1 MMNKILVLF
10 SLFLIVS
17 MGFVTIPNIIYADSQ
32 LDVLVKI
39 IQNTKEQIKNDIDK
53 LGNISQKV
61 YDFYD
66 EGSRE
71 TVLLTQSVENGDN
84 KSAKQHFISAMI
96 AFKRTSLAISEN
108 ESQETPQ
115 MVTSVHSQTIK
126 KYENNIKKLKLI
138 SAKLNTD
145 VDFEQ
150 IDQLL
155 ALAKANITK
164 GSIEQTKQVL
174 SKISSEGKQIQKLLY
189 EISEQNRIHKA
200 KQFVQKHA
208 ERINNLILQAKTFGL
223 EKTANDLQ
231 QSHLQLLQ
239 ANTTSQI
246 KHQFKIII
254 IHQQKVEQVKET
266 SQAGL
271 LRLQSLLV
279 PLEKKAQ
286 SLTGD
291 LKENS
296 AAEHFLKKAF
306 NLIEEAKQDIKD
318 LENAPGGTNAKYLDL
333 TIGKKIQTIKDL
345 LLKDEKLIYD
355 TVKKH
360 NRCLI
365 ITEEP
370 SDNSFAQALSGK
382 IQENCFTYLDA
393 PVKVLGSENVPA
405 IPLNSILEKCYL
417 PNSDKVTDKINE
429 LMTY

>member
-1 MMNKILVLF
+1 MMNKLLVLF

-32 LDVLVKI
+32 LDILVKI
-39 IQNTKEQIKNDIDK
+39 IQNTKEHIKNDIDK
-53 LGNISQKV
+53 LGNIPQKV

-71 TVLLTQSVENGDN
+71 TVLLTQAVENGDT

-155 ALAKANITK
+155 ALAKANIAK
-164 GSIEQTKQVL
+164 GSIEQTKEVL

-208 ERINNLILQAKTFGL
+208 ERINSLILQAKTFGL

-246 KHQFKIII
+246 KYQFKIII
-254 IHQQKVEQVKET
+254 IHQQKVEQVKEI

-286 SLTGD
+286 SLAGD

-318 LENAPGGTNAKYLDL
+318 LEYAPGGTNAKYLDL

-345 LLKDEKLIYD
+345 LLKVEKLIY
-355 TVKKH
+355 V
-360 NRCLI
+360 
-365 ITEEP
+365 
-370 SDNSFAQALSGK
+370 SS
-382 IQENCFTYLDA
+382 
-393 PVKVLGSENVPA
+393 
-405 IPLNSILEKCYL
+405 
-417 PNSDKVTDKINE
+417 
-429 LMTY
+429 

>member
-1 MMNKILVLF
+1 MMNKLLVFF

-32 LDVLVKI
+32 LDILVKI
-39 IQNTKEQIKNDIDK
+39 IQNTKEHIKNDIDK

-71 TVLLTQSVENGDN
+71 TVLLTQAVENGDT

-115 MVTSVHSQTIK
+115 IVASVHSQTIK

-145 VDFEQ
+145 IDFEQ

-155 ALAKANITK
+155 ALAKANIAK

-208 ERINNLILQAKTFGL
+208 ERINSLILQAKTFGL

-266 SQAGL
+266 SHAGL

-286 SLTGD
+286 SLAGD
-291 LKENS
+291 LKEDS
-296 AAEHFLKKAF
+296 AADYFLKRAF
-306 NLIEEAKQDIKD
+306 NLIEDTKQDIND
-318 LENAPGGTNAKYLDL
+318 LEYTPGITSEAKYLDL

-345 LLKDEKLIYD
+345 LSKVEKLIY
-355 TVKKH
+355 
-360 NRCLI
+360 I
-365 ITEEP
+365 
-370 SDNSFAQALSGK
+370 SS
-382 IQENCFTYLDA
+382 
-393 PVKVLGSENVPA
+393 
-405 IPLNSILEKCYL
+405 
-417 PNSDKVTDKINE
+417 
-429 LMTY
+429 

>member
-1 MMNKILVLF
+1 MMNKLLVFF

-17 MGFVTIPNIIYADSQ
+17 IGFVTIPNIIHADSQ
-32 LDVLVKI
+32 LDILVKI
-39 IQNTKEQIKNDIDK
+39 IQNTKEHIKNDIDK
-53 LGNISQKV
+53 LDNISQKV
-61 YDFYD
+61 YGFYD

-71 TVLLTQSVENGDN
+71 TVLLTQAVENGDT

-108 ESQETPQ
+108 ESEETPQ
-115 MVTSVHSQTIK
+115 IVASVQSQTIK

-150 IDQLL
+150 LDQLL
-155 ALAKANITK
+155 ALAKANIAK
-164 GSIEQTKQVL
+164 GSIEQTKEVL

-200 KQFVQKHA
+200 KQLVQKHA
-208 ERINNLILQAKTFGL
+208 ERINSLILQAKTFGL
-223 EKTANDLQ
+223 ENTANDLQ

-246 KHQFKIII
+246 KYQFKIII

-286 SLTGD
+286 SLAGG

-318 LENAPGGTNAKYLDL
+318 LEYAPGGTNAKNLDL

-345 LLKDEKLIYD
+345 LLKVE
-355 TVKKH
+355 
-360 NRCLI
+360 
-365 ITEEP
+365 
-370 SDNSFAQALSGK
+370 
-382 IQENCFTYLDA
+382 
-393 PVKVLGSENVPA
+393 
-405 IPLNSILEKCYL
+405 
-417 PNSDKVTDKINE
+417 
-429 LMTY
+429 